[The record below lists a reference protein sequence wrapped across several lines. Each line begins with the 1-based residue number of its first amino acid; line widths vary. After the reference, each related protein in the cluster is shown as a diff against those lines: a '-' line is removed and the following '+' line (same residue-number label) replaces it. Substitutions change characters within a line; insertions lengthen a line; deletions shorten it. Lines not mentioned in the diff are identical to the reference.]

1 MDDQVLIHILETA
14 CSEENL
20 VFQVV
25 EQDRHL
31 HVFLNREPGQVLDY
45 KIIGKKIYQAL
56 TRLSLTDVDGVCLY
70 SRVLGEE
77 EPDWEAKFRLP
88 QAQQESEAKQDKAA
102 QSETQRQMSEAAT
115 YVMEDVAAQRIEAK
129 KSMVMAGGDAPTVAT
144 RSTATATPAA
154 EAANY
159 PLSDKDGVTEA
170 AAAYE
175 AAEAA
180 APTVSVVAAPHSV
193 KEANAAI
200 APLDEDFELSEH
212 CFIRN
217 RMLLTADILPPSKAV
232 AKQINSFHEFS
243 MAEKQRMMP
252 QLELFF
258 KGAPTFSPE
267 GLTEAQQ
274 EWFQE
279 MEALTGDDT
288 RKGPIWLSRY
298 CVDAEATLE
307 VVARVFD
314 PSLGAA
320 EQEEELAEESTVE
333 TGSQGGAAHSIS
345 GSMTGGM
352 SAAPRSRPNSQARS
366 SGPGSGQAT
375 ASKYQPNS
383 AYATAAKPQ
392 PKSPFPPGFFPGIVV
407 FGSMMMILMGLVFA
421 KPATL
426 ATSNLCNSSAH
437 PELCQLATQIVESE
451 ALEEISG
458 EAVPI
463 PTDQWAIDSIMQQ
476 ATASCSPLAAMNA
489 GENFIKAFED
499 TPTPLKSSAAE
510 VMPGIILADV
520 EQANI
525 DAPGTGNVRTAC
537 VLQYDAFEG
546 IPGVEAAPRP
556 IDNMVI
562 PTAWPAESFESGE
575 GYAGQMR
582 QARAQNPLVRVGANL
597 IFTAIGMFAAV
608 MMRTAITAYSV
619 DVLCQATIVMCIIE
633 SIMDFIVPFG
643 VFSTFAG
650 KSLSLGL
657 TSWIVPNFKL
667 DWSNGYIS
675 VLACVMVMSFIR
687 LLLGWI
693 FFVSILQGG
702 AMSF

>member
-14 CSEENL
+14 CREENL
-20 VFQVV
+20 IFQVV
-25 EQDRHL
+25 EQDHHL
-31 HVFLNREPGQVLDY
+31 HVFLNRDPGQILDY
-45 KIIGKKIYQAL
+45 KVVGKKIYQAL
-56 TRLSLTDVDGVCLY
+56 IRLSLTDIAGVCLY
-70 SRVLGEE
+70 SRLLGEE

-88 QAQQESEAKQDKAA
+88 QANPQERNAPSAQLVRSEA
-102 QSETQRQMSEAAT
+102 QRQMGEADT
-115 YVMEDVAAQRIEAK
+115 YVIREDITAQRTEAK
-129 KSMVMAGGDAPTVAT
+129 KSMALSGGSQAVAT
-144 RSTATATPAA
+144 RSATVVATPSA

-159 PLSDKDGVTEA
+159 PLSDQDGVTEA
-170 AAAYE
+170 VAAY
-175 AAEAA
+175 EAA
-180 APTVSVVAAPHSV
+180 APTVSVVADKSPVTAEEVAP
-193 KEANAAI
+193 
-200 APLDEDFELSEH
+200 APLDGDFNLAEH

-217 RMLLTADILPPSKAV
+217 RMLLMADILPPSKVV
-232 AKQINSFHEFS
+232 AKQINSFHGFS

-252 QLELFF
+252 QVELFF
-258 KGAPTFSPE
+258 KGAPSFSAE
-267 GLTEAQQ
+267 GLAEAQQ
-274 EWFQE
+274 VWFQD
-279 MEALTGDDT
+279 MEALTGDDK

-298 CVDAEATLE
+298 CVDAEATMD

-320 EQEEELAEESTVE
+320 KQEDESAEEAAVE
-333 TGSQGGAAHSIS
+333 ADIQGGAAHSIS
-345 GSMTGGM
+345 GSMVGERL
-352 SAAPRSRPNSQARS
+352 APPRSHPNSPARS
-366 SGPGSGQAT
+366 PGSSSGQAST
-375 ASKYQPNS
+375 SQFQPSSASS
-383 AYATAAKPQ
+383 TAARPQ
-392 PKSPFPPGFFPGIVV
+392 PKSPLPPGFFPSIVV

-426 ATSNLCNSSAH
+426 ATSELCHNSAH
-437 PELCQLATQIVESE
+437 PELCQLATQIVERE

-458 EAVPI
+458 ESVPL

-476 ATASCSPLAAMNA
+476 ATASCTPLAAMNA

-499 TPTPLKSSAAE
+499 TPTPLKSSTAE

-537 VLQYDAFEG
+537 VLKYDAFEG

-556 IDNMVI
+556 INNMVI

-582 QARAQNPLVRVGANL
+582 QARAQNPLVRIGANL

-608 MMRTAITAYSV
+608 MLRTAITVYSV

-657 TSWIVPNFKL
+657 TSWMVPNFKL
-667 DWSNGYIS
+667 DWSSGYIS
-675 VLACVMVMSFIR
+675 VLACVMVMSFVR
-687 LLLGWI
+687 LLLSWI
-693 FFVSILQGG
+693 FFVSILQSG
-702 AMSF
+702 AM